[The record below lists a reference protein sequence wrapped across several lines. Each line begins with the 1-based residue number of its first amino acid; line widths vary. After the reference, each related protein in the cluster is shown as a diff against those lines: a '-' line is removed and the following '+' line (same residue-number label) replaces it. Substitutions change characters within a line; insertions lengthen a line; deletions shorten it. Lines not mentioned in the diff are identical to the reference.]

1 MTDKREQFETIKAKY
16 YAGRSGRALDVRDDY
31 IAILEQAARA
41 APAQLFPPENTYD
54 PPRPQD
60 APAQATTASKD
71 GLGVA
76 HYADGGPPLFVQAA
90 PAHPDCFNCGHAAHS
105 GDCVNVAPARP
116 AEEPIHWEPSIEDDK

>member
-41 APAQLFPPENTYD
+41 APA
-54 PPRPQD
+54 
-60 APAQATTASKD
+60 
-71 GLGVA
+71 
-76 HYADGGPPLFVQAA
+76 
-90 PAHPDCFNCGHAAHS
+90 HPDCFNCGHAAHS

-116 AEEPIHWEPSIEDDK
+116 AVEPIHWEPSIEDDK